1 MPLARIVTQTP
12 QFASTLSE
20 QLRTQGFSVEVVGP
34 GESFQ
39 SSADLEIEFEVSN
52 EQQALRK
59 AAELAGQLHS
69 EIIVFPGAI
78 ANRSVQPARKVNPVV
93 EAVPLPPRASM
104 PATPFTEVLEQP
116 AQHRVE
122 ERQAVEERPAIL
134 PFPSGDTQNSAAPL
148 AQELSQSDSRES
160 GLLGGVGSEV
170 RQSLQQTGAAFSEA
184 RNELGEALGRTSRKL
199 RDSLSHLRKR
209 ATSSGASV
217 AGRAQQ
223 YRERLR
229 ERAAE
234 LQAARERRLAELE
247 SERADAQEK
256 AAALEHHRRMQQKL
270 DEAMHQEVLERE
282 RIEREEQQAEQER
295 HRIAAM
301 EQAAALELRRQKE
314 QASTEAQPVIERVPV
329 ELPVEQP
336 PARMRAVPM
345 RRKRWALNGVLT
357 GAIAISSLY
366 LVGLTLANFRPRSP
380 LPADLTRPSVQ
391 QEVPFGAAT
400 VHAAPSPIAASR
412 PTPPPVHAN
421 KTAAPVVTAAPK
433 PNPQR
438 RHLASRPN
446 RSESDVTADD
456 VVVKHF
462 GAQPKPAKAPVQQ
475 VKLKRYSDM

>member
-12 QFASTLSE
+12 EFAATLSE
-20 QLRTQGFSVEVVGP
+20 QLRTQGFTVEIVGP

-39 SSADLEIEFEVSN
+39 ASADLEIEFEVSN

-59 AAELAGQLHS
+59 ATELASQLHS
-69 EIIVFPGAI
+69 EIIVFPGAV
-78 ANRSVQPARKVNPVV
+78 ANRAVQPARRVNPVV
-93 EAVPLPPRASM
+93 EAVPLPPVASL

-116 AQHRVE
+116 ALLQS
-122 ERQAVEERPAIL
+122 VEERPAVL
-134 PFPSGDTQNSAAPL
+134 PFPSSPTQNSTAPV
-148 AQELSQSDSRES
+148 AEELSPSASRES
-160 GLLGGVGSEV
+160 GLLGGVGSDV
-170 RQSLQQTGAAFSEA
+170 RQSLQQTGSAFSEA

-199 RDSLSHLRKR
+199 RDSLSYLRER
-209 ATSSGASV
+209 ASSSGASV
-217 AGRAQQ
+217 TGRAQQ

-229 ERAAE
+229 QRAAE

-270 DEAMHQEVLERE
+270 DEAMQQELLERE

-301 EQAAALELRRQKE
+301 EHAAALELRRQKE
-314 QASTEAQPVIERVPV
+314 QPPAQAQPVVERAPV

-336 PARMRAVPM
+336 PARMRAMPT

-380 LPADLTRPSVQ
+380 LPSDLTRPSVQ

-400 VHAAPSPIAASR
+400 VHAAPSPISASR
-412 PTPPPVHAN
+412 PQPPQVRAN
-421 KTAAPVVTAAPK
+421 KTAAPVTAVPK
-433 PNPQR
+433 PNPER
-438 RHLASRPN
+438 RHLVSRPN
-446 RSESDVTADD
+446 RSESNVTADD

-462 GAQPKPAKAPVQQ
+462 GAQPKPAKTPVQQ